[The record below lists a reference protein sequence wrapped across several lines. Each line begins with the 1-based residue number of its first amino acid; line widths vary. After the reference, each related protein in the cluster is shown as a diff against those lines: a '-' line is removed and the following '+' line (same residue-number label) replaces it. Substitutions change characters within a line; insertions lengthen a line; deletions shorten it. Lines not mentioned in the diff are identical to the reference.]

1 LALQT
6 KVAEGRRVTQG
17 DGDSHSFRS
26 VGDQKKVHR
35 ALEQTERELILLNQ
49 ACQVLAS
56 TLDLDQVL
64 NVLLK
69 EMRDV
74 LGVETCSVW
83 LVNPEMDDL
92 ICRQAIDPQG
102 DVLRRGCMPLGR
114 GLADWVA
121 HHGQSLITP
130 DARIDERYNE
140 ATERQTGLGM
150 RSVLTV
156 PMSFERSVIGVLQVS
171 DMEVGRF
178 VATDLRLMESLA
190 TLAAVSIGNAR
201 LVGALHQRTIELER
215 RNEDLDAFAHTVA
228 HELKTLLSLIV
239 GPAETLAEVYTA
251 ISDEELLHYLHM
263 MARSG
268 RKMSDIID
276 ALLLLAQIRR
286 EEVET
291 TPLHMAGIVAEAI
304 RRVADMAKERRAEI
318 VVPESWPMALGYAPW
333 VEEVWVNYLSNAIKY
348 SGILPRVELGAES
361 NDGVVRFWVRDNGPG
376 LTPEAR
382 AQLFKLSPQI
392 DRTDGNGHGLG
403 LSIVR
408 RIVEKL
414 DGQVSA
420 DSEVGRGSV
429 FAFVLPRADAR
440 RSLKFGRKRQNLVS
454 SPV

>member
-1 LALQT
+1 MQT
-6 KVAEGRRVTQG
+6 KVAESRRVTQG

-26 VGDQKKVHR
+26 VGGQKKVHR

-83 LVNPEMDDL
+83 LVNPEMDEL

-102 DVLRRGCMPLGR
+102 DVLRRGCLPLGR
-114 GLADWVA
+114 ELADWVA

-130 DARIDERYNE
+130 DARIDERYSE
-140 ATERQTGLGM
+140 AMERRTGLGM

-156 PMSFERSVIGVLQVS
+156 PMLFERSVIGVLQVS

-201 LVGALHQRTIELER
+201 LVRALHERTTELER

-228 HELKTLLSLIV
+228 HELKALLSLIV

-333 VEEVWVNYLSNAIKY
+333 IEEVWVNYLSNAVKY
-348 SGILPRVELGAES
+348 GGMLPRVELGAES

-376 LTPEAR
+376 LTSEAR
-382 AQLFKLSPQI
+382 ARLFKLSPQI
-392 DRTDGNGHGLG
+392 DRSDGNGHGLG

-429 FAFVLPRADAR
+429 FAFVLPRAD
-440 RSLKFGRKRQNLVS
+440 G
-454 SPV
+454 